1 MSLADLKS
9 RRTKDGKPVTDMRFW
24 RAEKPHEAVFAS
36 ATLLGGYNAARR
48 QMALYHA
55 CLYGDA
61 ELAAMIQGSAA
72 IEAGIPQTM
81 AINIIRRQV
90 DAYTSRIVKNR
101 PMPMA
106 LTTGGDFGAQR
117 RAKTI
122 TKFGEGV
129 LDTVGFWS
137 TRELRVRDGGI
148 FGDGLA
154 RNYRVGKKLFHDRM
168 LPGEVLVDPRD
179 AYYGKPRTIILKH
192 HVDRLVLIEQHP
204 DFEEEILQAA
214 DKLAED
220 DLWLAENE
228 ATSDVVVVLEAI
240 HLPSADI
247 DDRDKGKEP
256 SDGAYAKCISNATL
270 VDREYG
276 RDYHPVSKTVFQ
288 KPLVGWFGE
297 GMVRQLAGLQ
307 YEINS
312 VGLRMQEQGFMT
324 GSYVWAQ
331 DGGGI
336 EIDTLDNGAMSVI
349 RSLTEPKFMTPAPW
363 HPQFMDYYENLLTK
377 RPQDITGQST
387 FATRAEIPPGV
398 DGGSAKAIRAW
409 KDTDDTN
416 LVLQGR
422 EDERDVVDTMWQL
435 FDLMEEIHEETKGT
449 KDKYTV
455 RVEKREAGR
464 SAIED
469 MDYAAVRMDK
479 SEFTLRTFPT
489 SYLSSTPSDRWDQVS
504 EMAEKG
510 LFSQDEVMSLLDF
523 PDIQRVLNLRN
534 SPRKVVEKIV
544 EKLLDPKFEGTIV
557 PESAMNLDLCVAI
570 GALAYLEA
578 KWVDDAPPELCD
590 RVLGFSLAARRLRD
604 SGEPDAAGAGVGPQ
618 PGDQDPMALP
628 GEIPPP
634 EVNVPGM
641 PPPGG
646 PEALPGMLPPA
657 APPPPPGAV
666 APTVMPAVP
675 GGM

>member
-1 MSLADLKS
+1 MSLATFRAERSGSDKPKTDL
-9 RRTKDGKPVTDMRFW
+9 RFW
-24 RAEKPHEAVFAS
+24 KAEKPFEAVFAS
-36 ATLLGGYNAARR
+36 ATRLGGYNSARR
-48 QMALYHA
+48 QQALYYA
-55 CLYGDA
+55 SLYDDA

-72 IEAGIPQTM
+72 IEAGVPQTM
-81 AINIIRRQV
+81 TTNIVRRQV
-90 DAYTSRIVKNR
+90 DTYTAKIVKNR
-101 PMPMA
+101 PLPMA
-106 LTTGGDFGAQR
+106 LTTGGNFGAQR
-117 RAKTI
+117 RAKAI

-129 LDTVGFWS
+129 LDTVGFWA
-137 TRELRVRDGGI
+137 TREMRIRDGAI
-148 FGDGLA
+148 FGSGIA

-179 AYYGKPRTIILKH
+179 AYYGKPRTIILRH
-192 HVDRLVLIEQHP
+192 HIDRLVLTEQHP
-204 DFEEEILQAA
+204 EFEEEIQQAA

-220 DLWLAENE
+220 DLWLSEND

-240 HLPSADI
+240 HLPSRDVDE
-247 DDRDKGKEP
+247 DDEGP
-256 SDGAYAKCISNATL
+256 NDGAYVKCISNATL
-270 VDREYG
+270 TERDYL
-276 RDYHPVSKTVFQ
+276 RDYHSVSKNDFQ

-349 RSLTEPKFMTPAPW
+349 RSLTEPKFFTPAPW
-363 HPQFMDYYENLLTK
+363 HPAFMEYHENLLSR
-377 RPQDITGQST
+377 RPQDITGLSA
-387 FATRAEIPPGV
+387 FATRTELPPGI
-398 DGGSAKAIRAW
+398 DGGSGKAIRAY
-409 KDTDDTN
+409 KDTDSEN
-416 LVLQGR
+416 LVPQGR

-435 FDLMEEIHEETKGT
+435 FDLMEEIHEESKG
-449 KDKYTV
+449 KGDKYTV
-455 RVEKREAGR
+455 RVEKRADGR

-479 SEFTLRTFPT
+479 ADFTLRTFPT
-489 SYLSSTPSDRWDQVS
+489 SYLASTPSDRWDQVS

-544 EKLLDPKFEGTIV
+544 EKLLDPDFKDTIV

-590 RVLGFSLAARRLRD
+590 RVLEFSLAARRLRD
-604 SGEPDAAGAGVGPQ
+604 TGEPDAAGAGMGPQ

-628 GEIPPP
+628 GEIPPD
-634 EVNVPGM
+634 VNVPGM
-641 PPPGG
+641 PPPMPAG
-646 PEALPGMLPPA
+646 PEAMPGMLPPA
-657 APPPPPGAV
+657 GAPPPPGAV